1 MLQAQHK
8 AAQSTILA
16 LKSQVMTLES
26 VVKSQSVTSR
36 FPTIFPG
43 FPGIPGVPRRYT
55 KQLEKSVEGHWSTV
69 REEWASEHERLASAR
84 KEWETKVKCV
94 ETNLGTTAV
103 KFNAGLA
110 SLAVLQPRR

>member
-1 MLQAQHK
+1 M
-8 AAQSTILA
+8 QSTILA
-16 LKSQVMTLES
+16 LKSQVTTLES
-26 VVKSQSVTSR
+26 LVKSQSLTPR
-36 FPTIFPG
+36 FPTI

-55 KQLEKSVEGHWSTV
+55 KQLEQSVEGHWSTV

-84 KEWETKVKCV
+84 KEWETKVECV